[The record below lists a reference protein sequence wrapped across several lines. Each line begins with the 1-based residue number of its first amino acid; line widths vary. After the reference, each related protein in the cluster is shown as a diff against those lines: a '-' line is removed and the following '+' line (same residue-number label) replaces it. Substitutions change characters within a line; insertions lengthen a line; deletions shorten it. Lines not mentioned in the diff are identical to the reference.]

1 MEVIINDLKITIS
14 NTNIHLHDSF
24 KIKTKEEKLFIL
36 HEIINV
42 FPKILEY
49 RTIKS
54 MLREWRAHNI
64 LYKLHILR
72 ESTKHTDIEFKQN
85 FIFKIGYFLISL
97 LPIE

>member
-1 MEVIINDLKITIS
+1 MEVIINDLKITICS
-14 NTNIHLHDSF
+14 TNIRLHDSF

-36 HEIINV
+36 HEIVNV
-42 FPKILEY
+42 FPEILEY

-54 MLREWRAHNI
+54 MLREWKAHNI

-72 ESTKHTDIEFKQN
+72 ESTKDTDIEFKQK

-97 LPIE
+97 IPIE